1 MTRTTSDRVRLNSS
15 TLAAAAYDPV
25 LAKLELDFCDGARYL
40 YSGVGFEIYHG
51 LLGAVSTGVYFN
63 RYIRGHFPYARLP
76 IEN

>member
-25 LAKLELDFCDGARYL
+25 LAKLELDFCDGTRYL
-40 YSGVGFEIYHG
+40 YSGVGSEIYHG

-63 RYIRGHFPYARLP
+63 RHIRGHFPYARLP